1 MDKKIVEYVLGEAAK
16 SNVEKRQVG
25 AIIVAHHDDGSWNII
40 SRGYNVNEQVEN
52 DTPMGPVK
60 DCISTHAEAMA
71 CEELFNKEYVK
82 PEGSILVCYVSH
94 PPCPNCATLLAEH
107 GVSNT
112 EIVEAFMKFDGDK
125 TRYDLID
132 PEFSLNLQR
141 ECSDNCS
148 AVITGNL
155 SYVWLKLR
163 RYQLDADK
171 SELILL
177 ILYLFGYNAKLAE
190 RKIAEVLTFGARK
203 YKPNN
208 WRKCTDTGRYLAACF
223 RHLADWE
230 AKGEIDEE
238 SGMEHR
244 AHLAT
249 NLMFLFCLGYK
260 ND

>member
-16 SNVEKRQVG
+16 SNIEKRQVG
-25 AIIVAHHDDGSWNII
+25 AIIVAHHDDGSWDIV
-40 SRGYNVNEQVEN
+40 SRGYNVE
-52 DTPMGPVK
+52 DA
-60 DCISTHAEAMA
+60 HAEAMA
-71 CEELFNKEYVK
+71 CEELFNNEYVK

-112 EIVEAFMKFDGDK
+112 EVVEAFMKFDGDK

-132 PEFSLNLQR
+132 PEFSLALMGIT
-141 ECSDNCS
+141 SS
-148 AVITGNL
+148 AVGKQVNGIKYL
-155 SYVWLKLR
+155 WQQLR
-163 RYQLDADK
+163 MYQQRPDK
-171 SELILL
+171 SQLL
-177 ILYLFGYNAKLAE
+177 FIVNELFGYDAKLAE
-190 RKIAEVLTFGARK
+190 LEIAKVLTFGARK

-249 NLMFLFCLGYK
+249 NLMFLFCLGYN